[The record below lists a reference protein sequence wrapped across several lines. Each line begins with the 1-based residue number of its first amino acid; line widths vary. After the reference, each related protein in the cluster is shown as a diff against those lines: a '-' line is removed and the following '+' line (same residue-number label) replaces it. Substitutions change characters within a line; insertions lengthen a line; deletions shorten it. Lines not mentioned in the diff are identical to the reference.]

1 MALAGGTPPGVRRS
15 DGALTRLLYRVV
27 DLRYRVVDVR
37 PDEVRALLWSCT
49 YFFCVLAAY
58 YVLRPIRD
66 EMGIAGGVRNLPW
79 LFTGTLVGMLIAHPP
94 FAALVS
100 RLPRVRFVSITYRF
114 FMANILVFYAL
125 LRLLPESQTIWV
137 GRAFFIWVSVFNLFV
152 VSVFWAFMV
161 DLFSVEQGKR
171 LFGFIGVGG
180 TLGAV
185 AGSAFTA
192 ALVARIQPVYLLL
205 GSVLLLEVAVLSV
218 RRLSALPQMTSRAAS
233 PKEDPG
239 EPIGGRVLAGVSHVF
254 RSPYLLGIVAYMLLY
269 TITATFLYFQQA
281 EIVERV
287 FEGRAA
293 RTGFFAKIDLLV
305 NVLTLGTQVFLT
317 GRIIKLLG
325 VGVTLALLPLL
336 CLVGFTGLGLVGFAG
351 LGLAP
356 AVGVLVTFQ
365 VLRRA
370 GNFSLARPARETLYT
385 VVSREDKYK
394 AKNFIDT
401 FVYRGGDQIGA
412 WSYAAM
418 GWIGLTMTGIAFAA
432 VPLAGVWLLVALW
445 LGRKQMVIARANV
458 PEGITR

>member
-1 MALAGGTPPGVRRS
+1 MSTSSGV
-15 DGALTRLLYRVV
+15 LTRLLH
-27 DLRYRVVDVR
+27 RVVDVR
-37 PDEVRALLWSCT
+37 SDEVRALLWSCAG
-49 YFFCVLAAY
+49 FFSVLAAY

-114 FMANILVFYAL
+114 FMANILIFFAL
-125 LRLLPESQTIWV
+125 LEILPESQTIWV

-152 VSVFWAFMV
+152 VTVFWAFTV

-192 ALVARIQPVYLLL
+192 SLVVRIQPVYVLL

-218 RRLSALPQMTSRAAS
+218 RRLSALPRMTSRVAS
-233 PKEDPG
+233 PKEDPD
-239 EPIGGRVLAGVSHVF
+239 EPIGGRALAGVGHVF

-287 FEGRAA
+287 FEGGAA
-293 RTGFFAKIDLLV
+293 RTGFFARIDLLV

-325 VGVTLALLPLL
+325 VAVTLALLPLL
-336 CLVGFTGLGLVGFAG
+336 VMVGFTGLGLV
-351 LGLAP
+351 P
-356 AVGVLVTFQ
+356 TVGVLAAFQ

-370 GNFSLARPARETLYT
+370 GNFALARPARETLYT

-432 VPLAGVWLLVALW
+432 VPIAGVWLVVALW
-445 LGRKQMVIARANV
+445 IGWKQTVIARANM
-458 PEGITR
+458 PRG